1 MKSLPFF
8 RYCIFLQHRNSKLKP
23 LLSLLPLLAF
33 LLALLSTP
41 LSLQAQ
47 SGGFAGAHTRLGFN
61 PRGMGMGNALV
72 SVTDEGIYSYHNPAH
87 AADVTTTQIDLST
100 AVMGFGRTLNTVSTA
115 LRLPPN
121 AGLFIGVMN
130 ANVKD
135 IDGRT
140 SSGYHTRMYA
150 IHDYQLFTSFGIKP
164 GKNIRLGATLKLN
177 FADYHED
184 VSASQAFGMDF
195 GMLVTPT
202 EKIRIGLAI
211 QDLFAETIWN
221 TTDLYG
227 ASGSTNISNSW
238 PTRVTIGA
246 SYRTS
251 DVFLFSIELEQQVQN
266 SVIVARNVETGF
278 GYPLPF
284 NRDTD
289 ISTSTRKLRVGAR
302 HHIHERLTLRA
313 GYQNSDVAYFVDN
326 QRMSIG
332 FSVHLPFDSMA
343 PSIDY
348 SVTRE
353 PSGLSFMHAFAIR
366 LNL

>member
-1 MKSLPFF
+1 MKRIILFRTSL
-8 RYCIFLQHRNSKLKP
+8 
-23 LLSLLPLLAF
+23 LLLMLLPL
-33 LLALLSTP
+33 ALPVCLI
-41 LSLQAQ
+41 AQ

-61 PRGMGMGNALV
+61 PRGIGMGNALV
-72 SVTDEGIYSYHNPAH
+72 SVTDEGVYTYHNPAH
-87 AADVTTTQIDLST
+87 AADVTSTQIDLSA
-100 AVMGFGRTLNTVSTA
+100 AVMGFGRSLNTVGTT

-121 AGLFIGVMN
+121 AGLVIGVMN

-140 SSGYHTRMYA
+140 SSGYHTRMYS

-164 GKNIRLGATLKLN
+164 GKNVRLGATLKLN

-184 VSASQAFGMDF
+184 VSASQAFGMDL
-195 GMLVTPT
+195 GMLITPS
-202 EKIRIGLAI
+202 EKLRIGFAV

-221 TTDLYG
+221 TADLYG
-227 ASGSTNISNSW
+227 AAGSTNTSNSW
-238 PTRVTIGA
+238 PTRITLGT
-246 SYRTS
+246 SYRVS
-251 DVFLFSIELEQQVQN
+251 DAFLLSIEMEQQVQR
-266 SVIVARNVETGF
+266 SVVVERNVETGF
-278 GYPLPF
+278 GYPISF
-284 NRDTD
+284 NREVDV
-289 ISTSTRKLRVGAR
+289 STSTRKLRVGAR

-313 GYQNSDVAYFVDN
+313 GYQNGDLGYFEDN
-326 QRMSIG
+326 QRMSFG
-332 FSVHLPFDSMA
+332 FSIHLPFDAMS

>member
-1 MKSLPFF
+1 
-8 RYCIFLQHRNSKLKP
+8 
-23 LLSLLPLLAF
+23 
-33 LLALLSTP
+33 
-41 LSLQAQ
+41 
-47 SGGFAGAHTRLGFN
+47 
-61 PRGMGMGNALV
+61 MGMGNALV
-72 SVTDEGIYSYHNPAH
+72 SVTDEGIYTYHNPAH
-87 AADVTTTQIDLST
+87 AADVTSTQIDLST
-100 AVMGFGRTLNTVSTA
+100 AVMGFGRSLNTVGTA

-150 IHDYQLFTSFGIKP
+150 MHDYQLFTSFGIKP

-195 GMLVTPT
+195 GMLITPS
-202 EKIRIGLAI
+202 EKFRIGLAV

-227 ASGSTNISNSW
+227 AAGSSNTSNSW
-238 PTRVTIGA
+238 PTRVTMGA

-251 DVFLFSIELEQQVQN
+251 DAFLLSIELEQQVQS
-266 SVIVARNVETGF
+266 SVVVERNIETSF
-278 GYPLPF
+278 GYPIPF
-284 NRDTD
+284 NREND
-289 ISTSTRKLRVGAR
+289 ISTSTRKLRAGAR

-313 GYQNSDVAYFVDN
+313 GYQNGDLSFFEDN
-326 QRMSIG
+326 QRMSFG
-332 FSVHLPFDSMA
+332 FSVHLPFDNMA

>member
-1 MKSLPFF
+1 MT
-8 RYCIFLQHRNSKLKP
+8 R
-23 LLSLLPLLAF
+23 LLLLILILT
-33 LLALLSTP
+33 TP
-41 LSLQAQ
+41 LCVFAQ

-61 PRGMGMGNALV
+61 PRGIGMGNAMV
-72 SVTDEGIYSYHNPAH
+72 SVTDEGIYTYHNPAL
-87 AADVTTTQIDLST
+87 AADVTSTQVDIST
-100 AVMGFGRTLNTVSTA
+100 AVMGFGRSLNSVGTA

-121 AGLFIGVMN
+121 AGLFIGVLN

-150 IHDYQLFTSFGIKP
+150 VHDYQLLTSFGIKP
-164 GKNIRLGATLKLN
+164 GKNVRLGASLKLN
-177 FADYHED
+177 FANYHED

-195 GMLVTPT
+195 GMLITPS
-202 EKIRIGLAI
+202 EKLRIGIAV

-221 TTDLYG
+221 TADFYG
-227 ASGSTNISNSW
+227 AAGSSNTSNSW

-251 DVFLFSIELEQQVQN
+251 ETFLISMELEQQIQN
-266 SVIVARNVETGF
+266 SVVVERDVETGF
-278 GYPLPF
+278 GYPIQF
-284 NRDTD
+284 NRETD
-289 ISTSTRKLRVGAR
+289 ITTSTSKIRVGAR

-313 GYQNSDVAYFVDN
+313 GYQIGDLGYFEDN
-326 QRMSIG
+326 QRMSLG
-332 FSVHLPFDSMA
+332 FSVHLPFDIMS

-353 PSGLSFMHAFAIR
+353 PGGISFMHAFAIR